1 MIEVENSS
9 NSVEKEE
16 KLFREVTVKIELKQ
30 EEDEEG
36 VLVKALLDSGM
47 TRLVISLEF
56 IRKNKFRKKKLD
68 RPIYVRKGSSSLVVS
83 TTKDMVR
90 ALE

>member
-1 MIEVENSS
+1 MTMIEVENSS

-36 VLVKALLDSGM
+36 ILVKALLDSGM

-56 IRKNKFRKKKLD
+56 IRKNKKLD
-68 RPIYVRKGSSSLVVS
+68 RPIYVRKGYSSLVVS
-83 TTKDMVR
+83 ITKDMVR
-90 ALE
+90 TLE

>member
-9 NSVEKEE
+9 NSVEKKE

-30 EEDEEG
+30 EEDKEG
-36 VLVKALLDSGM
+36 IVVKALLDSGM
-47 TRLVISLEF
+47 TRLVMSLEF

-68 RPIYVRKGSSSLVVS
+68 RPIYVRKDYSSLVVS
-83 TTKDMVR
+83 ITKDMVR
-90 ALE
+90 TIE

>member
-68 RPIYVRKGSSSLVVS
+68 RPIYVRKDYSSLVVS
-83 TTKDMVR
+83 ITKDMVR
-90 ALE
+90 TIE